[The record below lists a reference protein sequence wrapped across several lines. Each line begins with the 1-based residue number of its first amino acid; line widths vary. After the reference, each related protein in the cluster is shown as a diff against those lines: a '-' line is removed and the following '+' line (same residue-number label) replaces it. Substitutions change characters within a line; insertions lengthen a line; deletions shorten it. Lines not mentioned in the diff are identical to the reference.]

1 MYQLVRRG
9 DRFEMVHTK
18 ALGPGAEP
26 ADLSPLLADSRRVWQ
41 RCSPVERRAWDRYVR
56 GGAVEPGLVRESIL
70 RSWERCRQAEVDP
83 SGGVGWDFNDL
94 GELESAH
101 GHLLEA
107 SAPIT
112 ETLAQ
117 CVRGTGMVIVL
128 TDPESRI
135 LRTLGDTRT
144 LRRADRLNFGPGARW
159 SEPSVG
165 TNAIGTALALGRP
178 IEVTGTE
185 HFCESHHLWTCS
197 AAPIRDPHG
206 NVVGCLDISGPRE
219 NSHPHIMGMVLAAVR
234 SIENRLRLQL
244 SHEELGAAHEQLL
257 AVLDT
262 VEDGIVTVD
271 AQGRITNLN
280 RAAAD
285 LLGVDRQEV
294 LGRPASSVL
303 GPAGRAGRLLRRGE
317 VRAEREL
324 VLETRKGRVPCI
336 ATTRPFQYGSAGATG
351 AVVALRVRRRPLSAP
366 KPGPAAGARYTFD
379 DVIGRSRV
387 LRAAVD
393 RARMVARGGSTV
405 LLLGESGTGKELF
418 AQAIHNASDRRDG
431 PFVAV
436 NCAAIP
442 RDLIQSELF
451 GYEAGAFTGARPGG
465 RAGRFERAHGGTLLL
480 DEIGDMPLEMQS
492 NLLRV
497 LEDRAVVRV
506 GGSDPVPVDVR
517 LIAATHRD
525 LPAEVERGRFRRDLY
540 YRISVVTV
548 ALPPL
553 RDRPEDVPDLAEAYL
568 ARLARSLGRRVR
580 AIHPEAMEALRAYP
594 WPGNVRELVNV
605 IEQAVNLARG
615 DLVLPEHLPEAVRRA
630 LPGAQAAPAGPGEGV
645 VPLSS
650 LEKWAIEQAIVRYR
664 GNLTRVAK
672 ALGIGRN
679 TLYDKIRRYGIRR

>member
-9 DRFEMVHTK
+9 DRFEMVHTET
-18 ALGPGAEP
+18 AGPGVEP
-26 ADLSPLLADSRRVWQ
+26 ADLSPLLADPRRVWQ

-56 GGAVEPGLVRESIL
+56 TGAVEPGLVRESIL
-70 RSWERCRQAEVDP
+70 RSWDRCRHAEVDP
-83 SGGVGWDFNDL
+83 TGGVGWEFTEL

-101 GHLLEA
+101 AHLLEA
-107 SAPIT
+107 SGPIT

-144 LRRADRLNFGPGARW
+144 LRRADRLNFGPGVSW
-159 SEPSVG
+159 SEASVG

-185 HFCESHHLWTCS
+185 HFCETHHLWTCS

-206 NVVGCLDISGPRE
+206 KLLGCLDISGPRE

-285 LLGVDRQEV
+285 LLGLDREEV
-294 LGRPASSVL
+294 LGRPAASVL

-324 VLETRKGRVPCI
+324 VLETRRGRVPCV
-336 ATTRPFQYGSAGATG
+336 ATSRPFQYGSAGATG
-351 AVVALRVRRRPLSAP
+351 AVIALRVRRRPLSP
-366 KPGPAAGARYTFD
+366 PRPRPRLGARYTFD
-379 DVIGRSRV
+379 DVIGRSRA
-387 LRAAVD
+387 LGAAVE
-393 RARMVARGGSTV
+393 RARAVARGRSTV
-405 LLLGESGTGKELF
+405 LLVGESGTGKELF

-465 RAGRFERAHGGTLLL
+465 RAGRFEKAHGGTLLL
-480 DEIGDMPLEMQS
+480 DEIGDMPLEMQGS
-492 NLLRV
+492 LLRV
-497 LEDRAVVRV
+497 LEERSVVRV

-525 LPAEVERGRFRRDLY
+525 LRAEVERGRFRRDLY

-553 RDRPEDVPDLAEAYL
+553 RDRPEDVPELAEAYL
-568 ARLARSLGRRVR
+568 ARLSRSLGRRVR

-605 IEQAVNLARG
+605 IEQAVNLARE
-615 DLVLPEHLPEAVRRA
+615 DTILPEHLPDAVRRA
-630 LPGAQAAPAGPGEGV
+630 RPAAPPRPAGPGEEV
-645 VPLSS
+645 VPLAS

-664 GNLTRVAK
+664 GNLTKVAR

-679 TLYDKIRRYGIRR
+679 TLYDKIRRYDIRR